1 MATTGKGSFSLLLG
15 ALFRIF
21 INIGI
26 IGHLSKLTF
35 VDGSHYNKCSFG
47 EEREHL
53 VSTI

>member
-15 ALFRIF
+15 TLFRIS

-35 VDGSHYNKCSFG
+35 VNGSHDNECSFG

>member
-15 ALFRIF
+15 TLFRIS

-26 IGHLSKLTF
+26 IGQLSKLTF
-35 VDGSHYNKCSFG
+35 VNGSHDNECSFG